1 MLEASMYSVLQS
13 IHLSSVSIDLVLI
26 NYRTLDIQAHVVG
39 DISVM
44 SVWYKKKNDAIFGK
58 LIV

>member
-26 NYRTLDIQAHVVG
+26 KYRALDIQAHVVW
-39 DISVM
+39 DDSVM
-44 SVWYKKKNDAIFGK
+44 SVWHEK
-58 LIV
+58 